1 MGGRFSKRAGRGAT
15 FTPYFNWKG
24 TGKMYHKI
32 SEMCD
37 VVSVMYDKSMN
48 LRRLKY
54 DTPKEQQDKV
64 MIDALVED
72 IQALAQQ
79 IAFDRQPYVKNPK

>member
-1 MGGRFSKRAGRGAT
+1 ML
-15 FTPYFNWKG
+15 
-24 TGKMYHKI
+24 HKI

-54 DTPKEQQDKV
+54 DTPKDKRNEV
-64 MIDALVED
+64 MIQALIDD
-72 IQALAQQ
+72 IQALALQ
-79 IAFDRQPYVKNPK
+79 IASDRNQYNKSE